1 MYCSSNGTKRTSL
14 ESGNENPGPGMYN
27 FKGFADEV
35 VEKAK
40 KFKRPQY
47 MRPIMEESNKKEHND
62 NEDDEDEGN
71 YNNNNKNINN
81 EDEGNYNNNN
91 NNNINNDNDNNVL
104 GTNDNNNQEQNEDQ
118 ETIVLQTEE

>member
-71 YNNNNKNINN
+71 YNNNN
-81 EDEGNYNNNN
+81 
-91 NNNINNDNDNNVL
+91 NNNINNDNDVL

>member
-1 MYCSSNGTKRTSL
+1 
-14 ESGNENPGPGMYN
+14 MYN

-47 MRPIMEESNKKEHND
+47 MKPIMEESNKKECNDND
-62 NEDDEDEGN
+62 NEDDEDGN
-71 YNNNNKNINN
+71 YI
-81 EDEGNYNNNN
+81 DNNNN
-91 NNNINNDNDNNVL
+91 NNDNVS

>member
-47 MRPIMEESNKKEHND
+47 MRPIMEESNIKEHND
-62 NEDDEDEGN
+62 NEDDEDD
-71 YNNNNKNINN
+71 

>member
-14 ESGNENPGPGMYN
+14 ESGNDNPGPGMYN

-47 MRPIMEESNKKEHND
+47 MKPIMEESNKKECND
-62 NEDDEDEGN
+62 NEDDEDGN
-71 YNNNNKNINN
+71 YIDNNNN
-81 EDEGNYNNNN
+81 
-91 NNNINNDNDNNVL
+91 DNVS

>member
-1 MYCSSNGTKRTSL
+1 LYCSSNGTKRTSL

-47 MRPIMEESNKKEHND
+47 MRPIMEESNKKERNDND
-62 NEDDEDEGN
+62 NEDDEDGN
-71 YNNNNKNINN
+71 YIDNNNNDNAIN
-81 EDEGNYNNNN
+81 
-91 NNNINNDNDNNVL
+91 
-104 GTNDNNNQEQNEDQ
+104 NDNNNQEQNEDQ

>member
-14 ESGNENPGPGMYN
+14 ESGNDNPGPGMYN

-47 MRPIMEESNKKEHND
+47 MRPIMEESNKKECNDND
-62 NEDDEDEGN
+62 NEDDEDGN
-71 YNNNNKNINN
+71 YI
-81 EDEGNYNNNN
+81 DNNNN
-91 NNNINNDNDNNVL
+91 NNDNVS

>member
-47 MRPIMEESNKKEHND
+47 MRPIMEESNKKERND
-62 NEDDEDEGN
+62 NEDDEDGN
-71 YNNNNKNINN
+71 YI
-81 EDEGNYNNNN
+81 DNNNN
-91 NNNINNDNDNNVL
+91 NNDNAIN
-104 GTNDNNNQEQNEDQ
+104 NDNNNQEQNEDQ